1 MSVLDKVF
9 DKINVTEYKYL
20 VIPEGHFVFE
30 MDSSQNITIYQK
42 TFGGIVYD
50 HFPYEEYGY
59 EDPYNFSNDWV
70 VTLGSGGILTYEVD
84 ENGYI
89 VEVLK

>member
-1 MSVLDKVF
+1 MSILNKVF

-20 VIPEGHFVFE
+20 VMPEGLFVFE
-30 MDSSQNITIYQK
+30 MDKSQNITIYQK

-50 HFPYEEYGY
+50 HFPYAEYGY
-59 EDPYNFSNDWV
+59 EDPYNFVNNWI
-70 VTLGSGGILTYEVD
+70 VTLADGSILTYEVD
-84 ENGYI
+84 ENGYV